1 IVTLSFV
8 VAARLEDAIHAVD
21 GDVAPQLQA
30 LRAGEAVRSGT
41 TLVEDPIADLL
52 DGGPSGFWLGIAVP
66 IVAPGAGHDE
76 AGGDGQRQASNGT
89 WCKGCHWQAVGFPP
103 AMHGNCQTT
112 QRRSRVGR
120 AKEFA
125 RLRAPRA
132 ARCPRARLERQ
143 TVCGADRLS
152 AENETIQST
161 DPRAKKLRVSRGIG
175 ALSQSGAPIPRG
187 ARLA

>member
-76 AGGDGQRQASNGT
+76 AGGDGQRQASNGN

-103 AMHGNCQTT
+103 AMHGNCQTN
-112 QRRSRVGR
+112 QRRSRLGR

-125 RLRAPRA
+125 RLRAPLA
-132 ARCPRARLERQ
+132 ARAHAWSDKRSAAL
-143 TVCGADRLS
+143 TVCR
-152 AENETIQST
+152 
-161 DPRAKKLRVSRGIG
+161 RKMRRSR
-175 ALSQSGAPIPRG
+175 APIREQKS
-187 ARLA
+187 